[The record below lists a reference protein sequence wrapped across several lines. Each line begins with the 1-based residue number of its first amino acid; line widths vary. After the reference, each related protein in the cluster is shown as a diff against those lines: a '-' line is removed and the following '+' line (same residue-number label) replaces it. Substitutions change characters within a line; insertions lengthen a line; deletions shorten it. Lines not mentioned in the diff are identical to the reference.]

1 MSESKPP
8 SHGGTPPG
16 TLARDTARMA
26 TLARQIKAWGLELG
40 FQQLG
45 IADIDLELA
54 ETRLADWLDR
64 GYQGEMDF
72 MSRHGTRRSRPA
84 ELVPGTLRVISARMD
99 YLPETQAT
107 MQTRLADQ
115 AAAFVSRYA
124 LGRDYHKLLRRRLQR
139 LAKRIA
145 TTIGP
150 FGYRVFTDSAP
161 VLEKP
166 LAEKAGLGWI
176 GKHTNLVNPRAGSW
190 FFLGEIYTDLPLPV
204 DTPVADH
211 CGTCRACLDACPTHA
226 IVAPYVLDARLCISY
241 LTIELHGPI
250 PEPLRPLI
258 GNRVYGC
265 DDCQLAC
272 PWNRFA
278 RLSCESDFSA
288 RWGLDAATLVA
299 LFGWDEARFLDRTEG
314 SALRRIGHIS
324 WLRNLAVALGNA
336 PPSPTVVAVLAE
348 HLSHPSE
355 LVREHVRWAL
365 EQQHQFQPQINAEFH
380 Q

>member
-1 MSESKPP
+1 
-8 SHGGTPPG
+8 
-16 TLARDTARMA
+16 MA

-176 GKHTNLVNPRAGSW
+176 GKHTNLINAKGWVLVLPGRDLHRPAPAGGHPGRGPLW
-190 FFLGEIYTDLPLPV
+190 NLP
-204 DTPVADH
+204 
-211 CGTCRACLDACPTHA
+211 
-226 IVAPYVLDARLCISY
+226 
-241 LTIELHGPI
+241 
-250 PEPLRPLI
+250 
-258 GNRVYGC
+258 
-265 DDCQLAC
+265 
-272 PWNRFA
+272 
-278 RLSCESDFSA
+278 RLSGRLPHPRHRRALCAGRPPVHLVPDHRTA
-288 RWGLDAATLVA
+288 R
-299 LFGWDEARFLDRTEG
+299 
-314 SALRRIGHIS
+314 
-324 WLRNLAVALGNA
+324 
-336 PPSPTVVAVLAE
+336 P
-348 HLSHPSE
+348 HP
-355 LVREHVRWAL
+355 
-365 EQQHQFQPQINAEFH
+365 
-380 Q
+380 